1 MSSKKRRHP
10 VDSLE
15 NSIAFDGLAQLPMP
29 PSDAASVWMCMA
41 EKSDKYTIRFDDD
54 SDKTSIESFSTMATM
69 DNNPGTGRIMD
80 MYIYQYFGKKVEKW
94 INRMKL
100 PYLPPETVLQHINEM
115 FSSNGFDMLDDLQQ
129 YPINSSVES
138 ISGLQFG
145 SDVIYGLK
153 TMIRRAK

>member
-1 MSSKKRRHP
+1 
-10 VDSLE
+10 
-15 NSIAFDGLAQLPMP
+15 
-29 PSDAASVWMCMA
+29 MA